1 MKGAEE
7 VRLRSSTS
15 VKRARGWK
23 LPPVIVALAGAIA
36 LITSLL
42 YGTEGGEKTFLLD
55 LDYYYPIQGF
65 SLSGMLLEV
74 RPSGDCATRI
84 KVRDVNGT
92 AVLQQEKRQTLEIP
106 AIVSR
111 DFSGKVIARFPFTA
125 VDVADLRMS
134 PTGRALVASGEPGPT
149 AKRCENG
156 IFIAR
161 AGDQWW
167 SLLWCPDR
175 PGAVPD
181 SVSWSPNE
189 RQIAFSFENQ
199 VFVLSAGG
207 GPPKVV
213 ARGHLVRW
221 DPQRD
226 RLAFLEGSEIRVLPL
241 NAAAGK
247 EKTLKVPGLL
257 NTAAEW
263 SLDGRRLTVSWRS
276 DEQPGDSR
284 VLHDVG
290 LFDVERETLT
300 KPGIRHWGE
309 TSRLRWVPLPPSSI
323 GVFEDLRNAAC
334 GTTSGQ

>member
-1 MKGAEE
+1 MLDAEE

-15 VKRARGWK
+15 VRGARGWK
-23 LPPVIVALAGAIA
+23 LPRVIVAVAGAIVM
-36 LITSLL
+36 ITSDLK
-42 YGTEGGEKTFLLD
+42 GTAGGEKTFLLD

-65 SLSGMLLEV
+65 SLSGRLLAV
-74 RPSGDCATRI
+74 RPTGACAGRI
-84 KVRDVNGT
+84 KVRDVNST
-92 AVLQQEKRQTLEIP
+92 AVLQQEKRQNLEIP

-111 DFSGKVIARFPFTA
+111 DFEGKVIARFPFTA

-134 PTGRALVASGEPGPT
+134 PTGRALVASGQPGPT

-156 IFIAR
+156 IFLAR
-161 AGDQWW
+161 AGDEWW

-221 DPQRD
+221 DPQSD
-226 RLAFLEGSEIRVLPL
+226 RLAFLQGSEIRVLPL
-241 NAAAGK
+241 NATAGK
-247 EKTLKVPGLL
+247 EKKLNVPGLL
-257 NTAAEW
+257 DTAAEW
-263 SLDGRRLTVSWRS
+263 SLDGRRLTIAWRS

-284 VLHDVG
+284 VLHDIG
-290 LFDVERETLT
+290 LFDVEKETLT

-309 TSRLRWVPLPPSSI
+309 TSRLR
-323 GVFEDLRNAAC
+323 
-334 GTTSGQ
+334 